1 MCEFRGLIFW
11 SGKIQFEWHIRY
23 HLDVNPWSTVYFF
36 LTIVSNRVKMPCR
49 EFWMMISFF
58 RRCAI
63 PSSISSDPHCGA
75 ASISA
80 RFSFVSCFLF
90 FFVTWWWGSWNG
102 GGEVTAQGR
111 RPIFVPTTSWR
122 ASKFWKHLGEF
133 FLFVS
138 RVNFFFH
145 RFFLFFVW
153 RFPTALD
160 SHIFHIFCLFLNCVG
175 ARNRV
180 AFR

>member
-1 MCEFRGLIFW
+1 MWRGKIVDFEKDISKCRPHFDAMCEFRGLIFW

-80 RFSFVSCFLF
+80 RFSFVSFFLRYMMMRKLEM
-90 FFVTWWWGSWNG
+90 G
-102 GGEVTAQGR
+102 GGGDGSRAATYLRSNDVVTRIEV
-111 RPIFVPTTSWR
+111 
-122 ASKFWKHLGEF
+122 L
-133 FLFVS
+133 
-138 RVNFFFH
+138 
-145 RFFLFFVW
+145 
-153 RFPTALD
+153 
-160 SHIFHIFCLFLNCVG
+160 
-175 ARNRV
+175 
-180 AFR
+180 